1 MDWRDFIALQ
11 RLLSA
16 CFAGRESRD
25 ARALLAGSW
34 IIDFFIVYCR
44 LFFVEE
50 VTTGKK
56 ERQQQCS
63 VKFNRDLSFSRNIDP
78 PIWYD
83 TDVKLFEIQRV

>member
-1 MDWRDFIALQ
+1 VDWRDFITLQ

-34 IIDFFIVYCR
+34 IIDFFIVYCQ

-56 ERQQQCS
+56 ERQ
-63 VKFNRDLSFSRNIDP
+63 KFNRYLSFSRNIDP

>member
-1 MDWRDFIALQ
+1 MDWRDFITLQ

-34 IIDFFIVYCR
+34 IIDFFIVYCQ

-56 ERQQQCS
+56 ERQ
-63 VKFNRDLSFSRNIDP
+63 KFNRYLSFSRNIDP